1 LDELQS
7 IVDVTPWLAPVFVF
21 EAFEGRGAAAQL
33 IEAVEDEARRRSHQY
48 LHLITDHHQ
57 QFYKRRG
64 WQTIDDARLAVG
76 LDFSLMQKRVI
87 DARPLWSLPSD
98 QRIALAEQLA
108 VWDHEEFAYFFT
120 EQEMSL
126 DKARKHFAGMLTKPD
141 EADPF
146 ANVCWVVLDD
156 DGQAIASISLL
167 KEDGVRREVYLSR
180 SPWIA
185 SLMVKK
191 QYRKQGIVSTFN
203 RDNGK

>member
-1 LDELQS
+1 MDELQS

-120 EQEMSL
+120 EFRSVIL
-126 DKARKHFAGMLTKPD
+126 PD
-141 EADPF
+141 HA
-146 ANVCWVVLDD
+146 VVLWEGHRCDPK
-156 DGQAIASISLL
+156 SFPR
-167 KEDGVRREVYLSR
+167 GVEVAR
-180 SPWIA
+180 
-185 SLMVKK
+185 M
-191 QYRKQGIVSTFN
+191 N
-203 RDNGK
+203 EN